1 VPPRGREERLDRELR
16 FHIDERVRAL
26 VARGVGEQEAR
37 RLAHLEFG
45 GVEAVKDACRDVRG
59 DAWLADAGR
68 DLRYAVRSLRRSPG
82 FAAVAILTLAL
93 GTGADTA
100 VFALVHRVL
109 VAALPVA
116 QPEQLFVAARRPPES
131 GGPAGWPH
139 TAVRELEASDVF
151 AGVIARGGSERVT
164 VGTPAGGEPARGEL
178 VSGGYFEVLGVRPH
192 LGRLLARSDDVAP
205 GAHPVVVLSHRYWQ
219 RRFGG
224 DPAVVGTVLQLGG
237 LPMTVVGVSPPGFD
251 GLDPGQAV
259 DLRVPLSMY
268 AQLRRIAPRPQGPS
282 DLDVVARVAPGTAL
296 PAAEERA
303 GAVLR
308 RALEALAPSAARGA
322 AERVELLPAAR
333 GFGRTRQ
340 QLRTALLVSLSITA
354 AVLLAA
360 CLNLTNLLLAR
371 TAARHR
377 ELAVRRALGAGR
389 GRIARQL
396 LVESVL
402 LASCGGLVGAFLA
415 AVATPALLRF
425 ASGGVLHLDQQAGAS
440 AGVVAF
446 HVATSVLCGL
456 LIGSAQIAAARRE
469 RPASARGRTLL
480 VAAQVALSVVVLAAA
495 GLFVQTV
502 RALRGADLGFRA
514 DGLLV
519 MALSPQ
525 NAGRPD
531 AEALPFFRAVRE
543 RVEALPGVEGATLG
557 TVRALSGSTWRAA
570 VTTDGGAPA
579 DAPPAWRDAVGP
591 GYFRTLGMPL
601 VEGRDFTPDDVRSA
615 PRVAIVNESFARFY
629 FPGQEVLGRRI
640 GVAAADHTIV
650 GVTRDAKYAQVRE
663 STPRFWYVPYEQQ
676 PNVKYLDL
684 YVRTAGDPERL
695 GAAVR
700 AAIASVD
707 REVAL
712 FDVRTQRAQV
722 EEALLPERMLATLA
736 AAFATA
742 TAGLAALGLYGV
754 LAFVARQR
762 RREIGIRVALGARRA
777 TVVGLVVRDTAL
789 FVALGLLAGVPAA
802 AALGRYARGVLFG
815 VSPLDPASLAG
826 AALAMAVVAACAAAP
841 PAWRAARADPM
852 AALREP

>member
-1 VPPRGREERLDRELR
+1 VKPRGREDRLDRELR
-16 FHIDERVRAL
+16 FHLEEQVRAH
-26 VARGVGEQEAR
+26 VARGASEEEAR
-37 RLAHLEFG
+37 RLARLEFG
-45 GVEAVKDACRDVRG
+45 GLEAVKDACRDVRA

-68 DLRYAVRSLRRSPG
+68 DLRYAARSLRRAPG

-93 GTGADTA
+93 ATGADTA

-116 QPEQLFVAARRPPES
+116 QPEQLYVLARQS
-131 GGPAGWPH
+131 PAGGGRAGFPH
-139 TAVRELEASDVF
+139 AAVRDLEVSGVF
-151 AGVIARGGSERVT
+151 AGVLARGGSERVT
-164 VGTPAGGEPARGEL
+164 VGTPTGGEPALGEL
-178 VSGGYFEVLGVRPH
+178 VSGGYFEVLGVKPH
-192 LGRLLARSDDVAP
+192 LGRLLAPSDDVTP

-224 DPAVVGTVLQLGG
+224 DPAVVGTALPLGG
-237 LPMTVVGVSPPGFD
+237 YPMTVVGVSPPAFD

-296 PAAEERA
+296 AEAEERA
-303 GAVLR
+303 GIVLR
-308 RALEALAPSAARGA
+308 ETLLASSPARSG

-333 GFGRTRQ
+333 GFGRTRR

-371 TAARHR
+371 TAARHQ
-377 ELAVRRALGAGR
+377 ELSVRRALGAGR
-389 GRIARQL
+389 GRITRQL

-402 LASCGGLVGAFLA
+402 LASCGGIAGALVA

-425 ASGGVLHLDQQAGAS
+425 ASGSALQLDQPTGPG

-446 HVATSVLCGL
+446 HAATSVLCGL
-456 LIGSAQIAAARRE
+456 LIGSAQVVAARRS

-514 DGLLV
+514 DRLLV

-525 NAGRPD
+525 NAGRSD

-543 RVEALPGVEGATLG
+543 RVEAVPGVEAVTLG

-570 VTTDGGAPA
+570 VTTDAGAPA
-579 DAPPAWRDAVGP
+579 DAPPTWRDAVGP

-601 VEGRDFTPDDVRSA
+601 LAGRDFTADDDRQA
-615 PRVAIVNESFARFY
+615 PRVAIVNESFARYY
-629 FPGQEVLGRRI
+629 FPGQDVLGRRI

-650 GVTRDAKYAQVRE
+650 GVARDAKYAQVRE
-663 STPRFWYVPYEQQ
+663 ATPRFWYVPYEQQ

-695 GAAVR
+695 GDAVR

-712 FDVRTQRAQV
+712 FNVRTQRAQV
-722 EEALLPERMLATLA
+722 EEALLPERLLA
-736 AAFATA
+736 ALAASFGIAS
-742 TAGLAALGLYGV
+742 AGLAGLGLYGV

-762 RREIGIRVALGARRA
+762 RREIGIRMALGARRA
-777 TVVGLVVRDTAL
+777 GVVGLVVREAGL
-789 FVALGLLAGVPAA
+789 FVGLGLLAGVPAA
-802 AALGRYARGVLFG
+802 AALGRSARGVLFG
-815 VSPLDPASLAG
+815 VTPLDLASLAG
-826 AALAMAVVAACAAAP
+826 AALAMAVVAVCAAAP
-841 PAWRAARADPM
+841 PAYRAARADPM